1 MSQSTNQPQMQAA
14 VWYAAKDLRV
24 EHVPVPTINDPH
36 AVKVKVAACGICGSD
51 LHEYAAGPIF
61 IPVGKPHPISGEQAP
76 IIMGHEF
83 AGEVVEV
90 GEEVTRVKVG
100 DRVAIEPIL
109 SPNKD
114 GAYQMERYNLTPL
127 LGFHGLSGGGGGFSE
142 FTVMG
147 EHMVHKLPD
156 DLSYEQGAL
165 VEPAAVALHSVRQS
179 SLKAGDSAVVFGAGP
194 IGLMTIE
201 ALKAAGAAHIYAV
214 EVAPSRKAKAE
225 ALGAMV
231 VDPQQEDAVEKLH
244 ALSGGGV
251 DVAFEVTGIPAVLNQ
266 ALHSTHEGGEVVV
279 VSIWEGDAS
288 FQPNDLVIKERTM
301 KGIIAYRHVYP
312 AVMSL
317 MQRGYFRAED
327 MVTQRIPLAD
337 IVEEGF
343 EALLNDKA
351 QVKIIVT
358 P

>member
-1 MSQSTNQPQMQAA
+1 MSQTSMQAA

-24 EHVPVPTINDPH
+24 EEVEVPNIRDPH
-36 AVKVKVAACGICGSD
+36 EVKVKVAACGICGSD

-61 IPVGKPHPISGEQAP
+61 IPVGEPHPISGDKAP

-90 GEEVTRVKVG
+90 GDKVTRVKVG

-114 GAYQMERYNLTPL
+114 GAYLMERYNLTPL

-147 EHMVHKLPD
+147 EHMVHVLPD
-156 DLSYEQGAL
+156 DLSFEQGAL
-165 VEPAAVALHSVRQS
+165 VEPAAVALHAVRQS
-179 SLKAGDSAVVFGAGP
+179 CLKAGDSAAVFGAGP

-201 ALKAAGAAHIYAV
+201 ALKAAGAAQVYAV
-214 EVAPSRKAKAE
+214 EVSASRKAKAE
-225 ALGAMV
+225 SLGAIV
-231 VDPQQEDAVEKLH
+231 IDPQQSDVVAKLQS
-244 ALSGGGV
+244 LSGGGV
-251 DVAFEVTGIPAVLNQ
+251 DVAFEVTGIPDVLNQ
-266 ALHSTHEGGEVVV
+266 ALHSTHAGGETVV
-279 VSIWEGDAS
+279 VSIWEGEAS
-288 FQPNDLVIKERTM
+288 FHPNDLVIQERTM
-301 KGIIAYRHVYP
+301 KGIIAYRHIYP
-312 AVMSL
+312 AVMAL
-317 MQRGYFRAED
+317 MQQGYFRAED
-327 MVTQRIPLAD
+327 MVTQRISLED
-337 IVEEGF
+337 VVDQGF

>member
-1 MSQSTNQPQMQAA
+1 MQAA

-24 EHVPVPTINDPH
+24 EQMPIPTINGPH
-36 AVKVKVAACGICGSD
+36 EVKVKVAACGICGSD

-61 IPVGKPHPISGEQAP
+61 IPVDKPHPISGEQAP

-90 GEEVTRVKVG
+90 GDKVTRVKVG

-109 SPNKD
+109 SPNQN

-156 DLSYEQGAL
+156 DLSFEQGAL
-165 VEPAAVALHSVRQS
+165 VEPAAVALHAVRQS
-179 SLKAGDSAVVFGAGP
+179 SLKAGDSAAVFGAGP

-201 ALKAAGAAHIYAV
+201 ALKAAGAAQIYAV

-225 ALGAMV
+225 ALGATV
-231 VDPQQEDAVEKLH
+231 VDPQQEDAVAKLH
-244 ALSGGGV
+244 ILSNGGV

-266 ALHSTHEGGEVVV
+266 SVHSTHEGGEVIV
-279 VSIWEGDAS
+279 VSIWEG
-288 FQPNDLVIKERTM
+288 E
-301 KGIIAYRHVYP
+301 
-312 AVMSL
+312 
-317 MQRGYFRAED
+317 
-327 MVTQRIPLAD
+327 
-337 IVEEGF
+337 
-343 EALLNDKA
+343 
-351 QVKIIVT
+351 
-358 P
+358 